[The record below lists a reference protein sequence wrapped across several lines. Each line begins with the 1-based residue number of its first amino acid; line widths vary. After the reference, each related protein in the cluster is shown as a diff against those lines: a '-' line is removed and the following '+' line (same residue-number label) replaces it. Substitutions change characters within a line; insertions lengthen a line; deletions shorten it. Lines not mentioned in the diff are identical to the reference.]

1 MIIPYGIFTKYT
13 MSRMAYMQPHPI
25 RFVPSVNDEL
35 KLANKIE
42 LTFNSPEEE
51 TLFILRFL

>member
-1 MIIPYGIFTKYT
+1 MIIPYGTFTKYS
-13 MSRMAYMQPHPI
+13 MSRLGHIQPHPI
-25 RFVPSVNDEL
+25 RFIISVTDTL